1 MTTTFDDSSLW
12 RRDPALPFQAM
23 DEEIIVVDPGTR
35 QVHLLNATAAR
46 IWTLLASAQSL
57 PALVAALEEEFEA
70 PTPAL
75 RSEIEAFL
83 TEMSEKRLC
92 VAQPPALSER

>member
-1 MTTTFDDSSLW
+1 MMTTFDDSSLW

-57 PALVAALEEEFEA
+57 PALVATLEEEFEA
-70 PTPAL
+70 PAPEL
-75 RSEIEAFL
+75 RTEIEAFL
-83 TEMSEKRLC
+83 AEMSEKRLC
-92 VAQPPALSER
+92 APQPAAPSER